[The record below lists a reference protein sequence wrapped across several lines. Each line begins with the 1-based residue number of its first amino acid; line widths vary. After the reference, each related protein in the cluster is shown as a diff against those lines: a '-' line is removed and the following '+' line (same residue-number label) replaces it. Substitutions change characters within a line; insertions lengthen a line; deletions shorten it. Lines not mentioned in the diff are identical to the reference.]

1 MNNIL
6 KLALCILLMVCFLAF
21 SVSAESN
28 GTFSWYCKR
37 NTEHRQPD
45 IDSEMRFIENYNG
58 YYADKKCEQ
67 NNEKVIY
74 LTFDV
79 GYENGNVEKVM
90 NILRDEKINGSFF
103 ILENFL
109 IKNTDLVKRM
119 VDEGDLVCNHTA
131 SHKDTSK
138 MSLEELKIELETME
152 RLFREK
158 LGREMPKYFR
168 PPEGKF
174 SLDSMKYASELGYKT
189 IFWSFAYADWDNNN
203 QMSYEKAMEKIMSN
217 THNGAIMLFHPTSET
232 NVNVLPDVIKSLKE
246 QGYSFKTLDAI

>member
-79 GYENGNVEKVM
+79 GYENGNVEKVFHRD
-90 NILRDEKINGSFF
+90 LR
-103 ILENFL
+103 
-109 IKNTDLVKRM
+109 TARM
-119 VDEGDLVCNHTA
+119 L
-131 SHKDTSK
+131 
-138 MSLEELKIELETME
+138 
-152 RLFREK
+152 R
-158 LGREMPKYFR
+158 
-168 PPEGKF
+168 
-174 SLDSMKYASELGYKT
+174 
-189 IFWSFAYADWDNNN
+189 
-203 QMSYEKAMEKIMSN
+203 
-217 THNGAIMLFHPTSET
+217 
-232 NVNVLPDVIKSLKE
+232 
-246 QGYSFKTLDAI
+246 